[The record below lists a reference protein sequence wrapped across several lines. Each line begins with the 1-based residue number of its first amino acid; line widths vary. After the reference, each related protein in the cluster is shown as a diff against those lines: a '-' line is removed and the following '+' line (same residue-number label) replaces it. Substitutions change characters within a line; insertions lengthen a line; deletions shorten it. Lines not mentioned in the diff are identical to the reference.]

1 MLNPYHSHGF
11 LNIPKPA
18 TGEKMS
24 NKIKPVFWVV
34 VAVVAASLIGLALW
48 RARGLVGF
56 VKKEQAAQII
66 HQESTQ
72 PPIQITLYSSSA
84 KKNWIDAMTR
94 AFNASRV
101 QINDRSV
108 RVKAWHVTSG
118 GSFDDLKAGEIRPDI
133 WSPGD
138 ESWLR
143 IAQAHWQN
151 VKQKQ
156 LFDDFTPLVN
166 IPLVVAIWEPMAKVL
181 GHPQPIGWRDLAQV
195 AANPQGWAALGHPEW
210 GKFRWGHAHPDANSG
225 FLAVISEIYAVLG
238 KTEGI
243 TPADLK
249 KPEVIFF
256 LRQFE
261 GAVEHYGLSNSW
273 IDQLMHA
280 RGPAYLSASVQ
291 YENTIIQ
298 TNAKHQNK
306 PFKLTA
312 IYPKEGS
319 FRTQHPAAII
329 QESWMT
335 PDKEAACRRFIDFLV
350 SPESQR
356 KAMEMGLRPI
366 LNDIKMGSPF
376 DAQHGVKPQ
385 LTDSKTFKVPSEKVL
400 KRIRDLW
407 EEVKTPATIILVLD
421 RSGSMEGEPME
432 NAKAGAA
439 EFIRTMKPRDQLM
452 LTVFG
457 DDVSALNDM
466 CAMRQCGETVV
477 KRLNGV
483 FAIGRTAL
491 YDAVAQM
498 YQQLRDFQRHDPN
511 RRYSLLLLSDG
522 KDTIS
527 KMKRHDFLDQLPTGE
542 DYDAPKIY
550 TIAYGD
556 KADRNLLA
564 EIANRTNAR
573 LFTSSP
579 EEIRRTYKELSA
591 NF

>member
-1 MLNPYHSHGF
+1 
-11 LNIPKPA
+11 
-18 TGEKMS
+18 MS
-24 NKIKPVFWVV
+24 NKIKPVFWIA
-34 VAVVAASLIGLALW
+34 VAVAAASLIGLALW
-48 RARGLVGF
+48 RARGLVGV

-66 HQESTQ
+66 RQESTE
-72 PPIQITLYSSSA
+72 PPIQINLYSSSA
-84 KKNWIDAMTR
+84 KKNWINAMVK

-101 QINDRSV
+101 QINERTV

-143 IAQAHWQN
+143 IAQDHWQK
-151 VKQKQ
+151 VKQKP

-181 GHPQPIGWRDLAQV
+181 GHPQPIGWVDLAQV
-195 AANPQGWAALGHPEW
+195 AANPQGWAAYGHPEW

-249 KPEVIFF
+249 KPEVVSF

-273 IDQLMHA
+273 IDKLMHA

-376 DAQHGVKPQ
+376 DAHHGVKPQ

-439 EFIRTMKPRDQLM
+439 EFIRNMKPRDQLM
-452 LTVFG
+452 LSVFG
-457 DDVSALNDM
+457 DDVSVLSGV
-466 CAMRQCGETVV
+466 CAIRECGETVV

-491 YDAVAQM
+491 YDALAQM
-498 YQQLRDFQRHDPN
+498 YQQLRDLKQQDPN

-527 KMKRHDFLDQLPTGE
+527 KIKRHDFLDQLPTGE

-550 TIAYGD
+550 AIAYGD
-556 KADRNLLA
+556 KADRDLLA